1 MSEHEIANRN
11 AEIDEAYG
19 VNDHDRVPALKPAG
33 PQMVMIDDKPQG
45 ALSVAVKRDVAT
57 IYVNIKKTAAA
68 AGDEF
73 FYRWPVKNKDGSTD
87 WIEGPSVKLTNAI
100 ARIYGNCSLKVRAL
114 DQTTHWMIQAQ
125 FIDLETGYV
134 LERPFQQRKGQNI
147 GGKMD
152 KDRALDI
159 VFQIG
164 VSKATRN
171 VVSNALAEF
180 VDYAFNEAKG
190 AIVKR
195 VSGDLEGYRNRVIA
209 RLGEHKVELSRVE
222 RQIGR
227 PVKQWLAPDIAR
239 LIAEIQSINDGMAD
253 ADEMWPHPQ
262 PDGPRPKIEDF
273 ENPDRQVNEDT
284 PNAKPAAEPQTN
296 GATDGPKADAD
307 EHAEFVGKAIA
318 AAATADA
325 EGLEMLDDNVST
337 RVDAAGREDLRR
349 KWNDEGYLPR
359 KNALRVA
366 KNQPKETVQP
376 KPEPQKQTAAPV
388 STVDELADFYRD
400 KIRELAKTKDLP
412 ALDDLQDRVA
422 AELVGNTQL
431 TDQWKNACNARAREI
446 MGSKRR

>member
-1 MSEHEIANRN
+1 MSEHEIIDRN

-19 VNDHDRVPALKPAG
+19 VNNGGERTPALRPAG
-33 PQMVMIDDKPQG
+33 PQMVTIEDRPQG
-45 ALSVAVKRDVAT
+45 ALSVAVKRNPEL
-57 IYVNIKKTAAA
+57 IFVNIKKIAAA

-87 WIEGPSVKLTNAI
+87 WVEGPSVKLTNAV

-134 LERPFQQRKGQNI
+134 LERPFQQRKGQNV

-171 VVSNALAEF
+171 VVSNALAEY

-195 VSGDLEGYRNRVIA
+195 VAGDLEGYRNRVVA
-209 RLGEHKVELSRVE
+209 RLSDLKVDVNRVE
-222 RQIGR
+222 RLVGR
-227 PVKQWLAPDIAR
+227 TMKQWLAPDIAR
-239 LIAEIQSINDGMAD
+239 LIAEIQSVNDGMAD
-253 ADEMWPHPQ
+253 IDELWPNPQ
-262 PDGPRPKIEDF
+262 PEGPRPQPEDF
-273 ENPDRQVNEDT
+273 ERATKQIDED
-284 PNAKPAAEPQTN
+284 KPAETTSN
-296 GATDGPKADAD
+296 EATTDPLLLQVQNALVKAQDAP
-307 EHAEFVGKAIA
+307 
-318 AAATADA
+318 ADV
-325 EGLEMLDDNVST
+325 LEQLDDQVST
-337 RVDAAGREDLRR
+337 LVDRAGREDLRL
-349 KWNDEGYLPR
+349 KWNNEGYLPR

-366 KNQPKETVQP
+366 KQQKAAP
-376 KPEPQKQTAAPV
+376 KPEPQTNGRSNQTVAPA
-388 STVDELADFYRD
+388 TNKTDELADYYRD
-400 KIRELAKTKDLP
+400 KLVELAKTKGLP
-412 ALDDLQDRVA
+412 ELDDLQERVGH
-422 AELVGNTQL
+422 ELAGNQQL
-431 TDQWKNACNARAREI
+431 NDQWINACNARAREI

>member
-1 MSEHEIANRN
+1 MSEHEIIDRN

-19 VNDHDRVPALKPAG
+19 VNNGGERTPALRPAG
-33 PQMVMIDDKPQG
+33 PQMVTIEDRPQG
-45 ALSVAVKRDVAT
+45 ALSVAVKRNPEL
-57 IYVNIKKTAAA
+57 IFVNIKKIAAA

-87 WIEGPSVKLTNAI
+87 WIEGPSVKLTNAV

-134 LERPFQQRKGQNI
+134 LERPFQQRKGQNV

-171 VVSNALAEF
+171 VVSNALAEY

-195 VSGDLEGYRNRVIA
+195 VAGDLEGYRNRVVA
-209 RLGEHKVELSRVE
+209 RLSDLKVDVNRVE
-222 RQIGR
+222 RLVGR
-227 PVKQWLAPDIAR
+227 TMKQWLAPDIAR
-239 LIAEIQSINDGMAD
+239 LIAEIQSVNDGMAD
-253 ADEMWPHPQ
+253 IDELWPNPQ
-262 PDGPRPKIEDF
+262 PEGPRPQPEDF
-273 ENPDRQVNEDT
+273 ERQPKQIDED
-284 PNAKPAAEPQTN
+284 KPAETTSN
-296 GATDGPKADAD
+296 EATTDPLLLQMQNALVKAQDASID
-307 EHAEFVGKAIA
+307 E
-318 AAATADA
+318 
-325 EGLEMLDDNVST
+325 LEELDDQVSAL
-337 RVDAAGREDLRR
+337 VDGAGREDLRR

-366 KNQPKETVQP
+366 KQQKAAP
-376 KPEPQKQTAAPV
+376 KPEPQTNGRSNQTVAPA
-388 STVDELADFYRD
+388 TNKTDELADYYRD
-400 KIRELAKTKDLP
+400 KLVELAKTKGLP
-412 ALDDLQDRVA
+412 ELDDLQERVGH
-422 AELVGNTQL
+422 ELAGNQQL
-431 TDQWKNACNARAREI
+431 NDQWINACNARAREI